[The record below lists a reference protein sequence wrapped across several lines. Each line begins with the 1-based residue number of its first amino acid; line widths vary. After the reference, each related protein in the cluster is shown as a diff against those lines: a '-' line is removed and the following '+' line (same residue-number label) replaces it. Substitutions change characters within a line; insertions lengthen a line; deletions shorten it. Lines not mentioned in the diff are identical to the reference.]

1 MRRFFNAVNVLLVL
15 GMISF
20 AFWAWPRLPDRIPTH
35 FGVDGLP
42 DSWSEK
48 GIWSWFGATAVGIS
62 IALSIGLFRAFIP
75 RKPNWV
81 NLPDRRKLSD
91 LPEAARPPVIEMF
104 SGFLAMVQ
112 TQLLIIFALIQAGA
126 WKSAMGGSSQGI
138 MIVVLLL
145 AILSSPFLL
154 VVFFLR
160 LQGALDRGAEL
171 ARRAEAGY
179 TGEEDYPPDRR

>member
-1 MRRFFNAVNVLLVL
+1 VEEPVRSFFNSLNALLIL
-15 GMISF
+15 GMVSF
-20 AFWAWPRLPDRIPTH
+20 AIWAWPRLPDQIPTH
-35 FGVDGLP
+35 FGVEGLP
-42 DSWSEK
+42 DAWSEK
-48 GIWSWFGATAVGIS
+48 GFWSWFGVTSVGIG
-62 IALSIGLFRAFIP
+62 IALSMSLFTYLLP
-75 RKPNWV
+75 RKPHWV

-126 WKSAMGGSSQGI
+126 WKSAMGESSQGV

-145 AILSSPFLL
+145 SILTSPFLL

-160 LQGALDRGAEL
+160 LQGALNRGQEL
-171 ARRAEAGY
+171 ARRAEAGRSS
-179 TGEEDYPPDRR
+179 E